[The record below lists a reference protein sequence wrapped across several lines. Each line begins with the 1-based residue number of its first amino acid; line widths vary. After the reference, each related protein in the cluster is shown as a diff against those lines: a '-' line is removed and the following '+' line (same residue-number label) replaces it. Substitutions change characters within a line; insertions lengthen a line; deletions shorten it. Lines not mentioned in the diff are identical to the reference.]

1 MRVPQLHLEYAPVIA
16 PKCDGGMFS
25 STTGIYFR
33 RAFGRTN
40 FTSKWLSIS
49 SYRTSITSRELLD
62 VDEGLAALATLVV
75 EEDGVAGVDIPA
87 RRSVVGRGSS
97 GTPAWIHLGRSIRRS
112 MTTR

>member
-1 MRVPQLHLEYAPVIA
+1 MSVPQLHLEYAPVIA
-16 PKCDGGMFS
+16 PNVMEACS
-25 STTGIYFR
+25 LRSQESTFVGR
-33 RAFGRTN
+33 SEGRTLHP
-40 FTSKWLSIS
+40 KWLSIS
-49 SYRTSITSRELLD
+49 SCRTSITSRELLD

-87 RRSVVGRGSS
+87 RRSVVGHGSS